1 MRASFVDSFPLVV
14 NLELIKVFLD
24 KVKETTVQVYYF
36 SISFLSWPIFSL
48 RSKQYSVTRKP
59 QGVGAFQIV
68 YPFLSSLFLILIL

>member
-48 RSKQYSVTRKP
+48 RILSKQYFVTRKP
-59 QGVGAFQIV
+59 QGARAF
-68 YPFLSSLFLILIL
+68 